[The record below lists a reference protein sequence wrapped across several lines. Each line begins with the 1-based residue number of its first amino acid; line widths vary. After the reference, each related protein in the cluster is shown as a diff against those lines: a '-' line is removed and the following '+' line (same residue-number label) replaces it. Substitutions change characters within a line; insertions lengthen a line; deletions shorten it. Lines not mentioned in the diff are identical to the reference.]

1 MLLGTLAASLL
12 ENHLIVR
19 GIKRAGKSKEIN
31 RAGKGIV
38 RTGYGKK
45 NGFLMPPNL
54 LTNFEIQKNYQNE
67 PKINGVYSGDNL
79 PKRSSTEIN
88 DGAYIIKF

>member
-12 ENHLIVR
+12 ENHLIVG

-38 RTGYGKK
+38 RTGYGNKMD
-45 NGFLMPPNL
+45 F
-54 LTNFEIQKNYQNE
+54 
-67 PKINGVYSGDNL
+67 
-79 PKRSSTEIN
+79 
-88 DGAYIIKF
+88 